1 MAAEQTP
8 VLVVGA
14 GIIGLTSAVRLAEQ
28 GVPVRIVADLPP
40 ARTTSAVAGALWE
53 PYLVEHPDQDRW
65 GRVAYR
71 RFVAEATDP
80 ATGVRIVSGVD
91 AIRDP
96 RPVPDWARAMPDFA
110 EIDPAGLPDGFVG
123 GWRFSTALID
133 MPVYLGFLTD
143 RLAALGVPVEHAHV
157 DDLAEAAGTAPVVV
171 NCTGHRAGTLT
182 GDDVVQPVRGQIVV
196 VRNPGIT
203 EFFTG
208 TGDSGTMT
216 YLLPHGDRL
225 LVGGSAEKGA
235 DRPEPDERLGREI
248 LARAVAMFP
257 ELAGAQV
264 LGQRV
269 GFRPYRTPI
278 RVEHEELGG
287 GHVIHN
293 YGHGGAGVTLSWGSA
308 EDVAGLVRELLSRPG
323 AGRG

>member
-1 MAAEQTP
+1 MAAQQAP
-8 VLVVGA
+8 VVVVGA
-14 GIIGLTSAVRLAEQ
+14 GIIGLTTAVRLAEL
-28 GVPVRIVADLPP
+28 GLPVRIVTDRPP

-71 RFVAEATDP
+71 RFAAEAADP
-80 ATGVRIVSGVD
+80 GTGVRIVSGVD
-91 AIRDP
+91 AIRQP
-96 RPVPDWARAMPDFA
+96 RPAPAWLRAMPGFA
-110 EIDPAGLPDGFVG
+110 EADPAGLPDGFAG
-123 GWRFSTALID
+123 GWRFTTALID
-133 MPVYLGFLTD
+133 MPVYLGFLGD
-143 RLAALGVPVEHAHV
+143 RLARLGVPVDQAHV
-157 DDLAEAAGTAPVVV
+157 TDLGLLTATAPVVV
-171 NCTGHRAGTLT
+171 NCTGHRAGALT
-182 GDDVVQPVRGQIVV
+182 GDAAVQPVRGQIVV

-208 TGDSGTMT
+208 TDASGGLT

-225 LVGGSAEKGA
+225 LIGGSAEAGA

-248 LARAVAMFP
+248 LDRAIALFP
-257 ELAGAQV
+257 ELAGAEV

-269 GFRPYRTPI
+269 GYRPYRAPI
-278 RVEHEELGG
+278 RVEQEECGD

-308 EDVAGLVRELLSRPG
+308 EDVCAMARELLG
-323 AGRG
+323 